1 MARNLQLVEWAG
13 GRGMSTPS
21 LLARRRLG
29 SDVVSEP
36 RAAGATA
43 GTPSLHRSRRPPQA
57 CLLLSRFRPQHRRPL
72 YVDDGDAALGPRF
85 CLPSA
90 VMSAASQREHWT
102 KGPTV
107 KLPPTALPCGPRLCY
122 SLPACSRWGAL
133 HQNSVS
139 LGLVQRAGRARACL
153 LLAADWS
160 SITRGRDFA
169 VAA

>member
-1 MARNLQLVEWAG
+1 
-13 GRGMSTPS
+13 MSTPS

-36 RAAGATA
+36 RAAGTPA
-43 GTPSLHRSRRPPQA
+43 GTPSLHRSRRPPRA

-72 YVDDGDAALGPRF
+72 CVDDGDAALGPRF

-122 SLPACSRWGAL
+122 SLPVKPPDPTISR
-133 HQNSVS
+133 VS
-139 LGLVQRAGRARACL
+139 SFKDGRQSL
-153 LLAADWS
+153 SAAFPS
-160 SITRGRDFA
+160 SSDPPPSPIPLPITPTRRPTSA
-169 VAA
+169 QSRP